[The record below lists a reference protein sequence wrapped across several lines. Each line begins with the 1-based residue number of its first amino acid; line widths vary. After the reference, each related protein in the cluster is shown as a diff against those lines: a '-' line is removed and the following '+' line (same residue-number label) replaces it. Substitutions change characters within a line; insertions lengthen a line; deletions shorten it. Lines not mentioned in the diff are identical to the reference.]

1 MNYIVAF
8 KHLKGNRVQERFGLA
23 KEKSGYRIRLI
34 LVLYVYI
41 LIASRAVKEKKKNQL
56 TLQVAKPWSFLAFL
70 SWKTVSGRKVDSTVF
85 SASPNI
91 LSVILYLVAA
101 SG

>member
-1 MNYIVAF
+1 MSYIVAF
-8 KHLKGNRVQERFGLA
+8 KHLKGNHVQERFGLA

-34 LVLYVYI
+34 LVLYIYI
-41 LIASRAVKEKKKNQL
+41 LIASRAVKKKKNQL

-85 SASPNI
+85 STSPNI
-91 LSVILYLVAA
+91 LSVILSLVAA

>member
-8 KHLKGNRVQERFGLA
+8 KHLKGNCVQERFGLA

-41 LIASRAVKEKKKNQL
+41 LIASRAVKEKKKKISSLCRWQSHG
-56 TLQVAKPWSFLAFL
+56 PSWL
-70 SWKTVSGRKVDSTVF
+70 S
-85 SASPNI
+85 
-91 LSVILYLVAA
+91 
-101 SG
+101 

>member
-41 LIASRAVKEKKKNQL
+41 LIASRAVKEKKKISSLCRWQSHG
-56 TLQVAKPWSFLAFL
+56 PSWL
-70 SWKTVSGRKVDSTVF
+70 S
-85 SASPNI
+85 
-91 LSVILYLVAA
+91 
-101 SG
+101 

>member
-41 LIASRAVKEKKKNQL
+41 LIASRAVKEKKKKSAHFAGGKAMVL
-56 TLQVAKPWSFLAFL
+56 PGFPELE
-70 SWKTVSGRKVDSTVF
+70 DS
-85 SASPNI
+85 I
-91 LSVILYLVAA
+91 R
-101 SG
+101 